1 MEVSG
6 QFYTSLKE
14 NPQGRQAKALAA
26 TWRRRRRRMETK
38 GVENHFAK
46 DMPAWWS
53 AIWWPGG

>member
-26 TWRRRRRRMETK
+26 TWRRRRMETK